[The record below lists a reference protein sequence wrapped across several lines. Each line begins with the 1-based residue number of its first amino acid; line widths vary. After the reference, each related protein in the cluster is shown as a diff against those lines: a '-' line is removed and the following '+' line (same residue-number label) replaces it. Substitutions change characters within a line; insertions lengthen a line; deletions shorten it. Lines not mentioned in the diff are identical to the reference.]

1 MMVYSQR
8 IHRHP
13 NAGRLGRL
21 RGDRTAALALTI
33 PIGTSHRRPA
43 KKPPVETFAAAMG
56 LEQTEISRHEC
67 VFVLAI

>member
-1 MMVYSQR
+1 MITYSHR

-21 RGDRTAALALTI
+21 RGDRATAQALTI

-56 LEQTEISRHEC
+56 LEQTEISRDER
-67 VFVLAI
+67 VFVPAI